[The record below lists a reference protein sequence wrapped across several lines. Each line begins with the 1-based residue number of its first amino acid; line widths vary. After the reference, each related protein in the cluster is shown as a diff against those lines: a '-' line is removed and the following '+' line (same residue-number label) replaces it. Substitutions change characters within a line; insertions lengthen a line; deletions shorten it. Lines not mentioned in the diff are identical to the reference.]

1 MAELHPAACFRGEDG
16 RQGRSPAFLCVQSLC
31 PVSCSRSVKGCPP
44 ALFCVQPDGRKTQP
58 FFLFALS
65 SLSFYIHFSFL
76 SFSLLFL
83 FSPVLFLFYSLFYIF
98 FLPAFF
104 SFLLSFMPFSSRFSS
119 LPFSLLSRFSHHA
132 AAVVRVCGGR
142 GMTFMSAA
150 IRMCDA
156 RRTPILAMLCHQL
169 YLSV

>member
-83 FSPVLFLFYSLFYIF
+83 FSPVLFLFYSLFYAL

-104 SFLLSFMPFSSRFSS
+104 SFLLFFISFFFQLSFPSFSFLYPFLSVFLLSHF
-119 LPFSLLSRFSHHA
+119 LFSLVFLSVRRPSCVRV
-132 AAVVRVCGGR
+132 AVV
-142 GMTFMSAA
+142 A
-150 IRMCDA
+150 
-156 RRTPILAMLCHQL
+156 
-169 YLSV
+169 

>member
-16 RQGRSPAFLCVQSLC
+16 RQSRSPAFLCVQPLC

-44 ALFCVQPDGRKTQP
+44 ALLCVQPDGRKTQL

-65 SLSFYIHFSFL
+65 SFSFYIHFSFL

-104 SFLLSFMPFSSRFSS
+104 SFLLSF

>member
-16 RQGRSPAFLCVQSLC
+16 RQGRSPAFLCVQPLC
-31 PVSCSRSVKGCPP
+31 PVSCSQSVKGCPP
-44 ALFCVQPDGRKTQP
+44 ALLRVQPDGRKTHP

-65 SLSFYIHFSFL
+65 LLFSFI
-76 SFSLLFL
+76 FI
-83 FSPVLFLFYSLFYIF
+83 SPFFHFLFYSF
-98 FLPAFF
+98 FLPSFF
-104 SFLLSFMPFSSRFSS
+104 SSILSFISFSFRFSS
-119 LPFSLLSRFSHHA
+119 LPFSLLSRFSPHA